1 MILRR
6 LLLRSGAV
14 WLGLGPLPQLVQ
26 AQERRNISILHSGF
40 PNRTPIH
47 LLFEALRVHGF
58 EDGRSAT
65 IELLGGEG
73 DPERLKSLIAQLTS
87 QKPDV
92 IIALT
97 PPAALGLKQA
107 GTTIPVVF
115 AFVPDPVGSGLV
127 NSLAHPGG
135 NFTGI
140 TYTDPRL
147 GGKRLEILLDAVPG
161 VKRVAVIG
169 GVGSTD
175 NGGPPMVHSI
185 ESSAAAHGIEIYAR
199 RVAGLEDLDTAFADA
214 EREGSQAVV
223 FLSDNLLFGHRKK
236 IAELELSHHL
246 PAIHSFPP
254 EVTDGSLMSYGPNV
268 QESYERA
275 AALTERILKGS
286 HPADLPV
293 EAPTKFTLIIN
304 MKTAKSLGLTLSPLI
319 LARADEVIE

>member
-6 LLLRSGAV
+6 LPLISGAV

-26 AQERRNISILHSGF
+26 AQERRWISILHSGF
-40 PNRTPIH
+40 PDRTPIH
-47 LLFEALRVHGF
+47 LLFEALRAHGF

-65 IELLGGEG
+65 VELLGGEG

-115 AFVPDPVGSGLV
+115 AYVPDPVGLGLV
-127 NSLAHPGG
+127 NSLARPSG

-140 TYTDPRL
+140 TYSNPTL

-169 GVGSTD
+169 DFGFTG
-175 NGGPPMVHSI
+175 NAAMVHSI
-185 ESSAAAHGIEIYAR
+185 KSSAAAHGVEIYVR
-199 RVAGLEDLDTAFADA
+199 QLAGLEDLDTAFADA

-223 FLSDNLLFGHRKK
+223 FLSDNLLYGHRKK

-246 PAIHSFPP
+246 PAIHSFSL
-254 EVTDGSLMSYGPNV
+254 EVTDGSLMSYGPNPY
-268 QESYERA
+268 ESYERA

-286 HPADLPV
+286 RPADLPV
-293 EAPTKFTLIIN
+293 EEPTRFTLSIN
-304 MKTAKSLGLTLSPLI
+304 MKTANSLGLTLSPLI

>member
-1 MILRR
+1 HARLRESRQRSELRR
-6 LLLRSGAV
+6 SLLRRTRRSKFDTRVIRYRLPLLLLRNFCRPSRARARV
-14 WLGLGPLPQLVQ
+14 VQ
-26 AQERRNISILHSGF
+26 AQERRWISILHSGF
-40 PNRTPIH
+40 PDRTPIH
-47 LLFEALRVHGF
+47 FLFEALRAHGF

-65 IELLGGEG
+65 VELLGGEG

-115 AFVPDPVGSGLV
+115 ADVPDPVGLGLV

-175 NGGPPMVHSI
+175 NGAP
-185 ESSAAAHGIEIYAR
+185 HG
-199 RVAGLEDLDTAFADA
+199 
-214 EREGSQAVV
+214 S
-223 FLSDNLLFGHRKK
+223 
-236 IAELELSHHL
+236 
-246 PAIHSFPP
+246 
-254 EVTDGSLMSYGPNV
+254 
-268 QESYERA
+268 
-275 AALTERILKGS
+275 
-286 HPADLPV
+286 
-293 EAPTKFTLIIN
+293 
-304 MKTAKSLGLTLSPLI
+304 
-319 LARADEVIE
+319 